1 MSSSVRDICELYA
14 LLGLSRRFHAMG
26 ASVAI
31 SRDGRSDQKGCFV
44 VKNVLVKSRKFVM
57 NDAKIILSMC
67 HGNSRI

>member
-31 SRDGRSDQKGCFV
+31 ARDGRSGQKRCFV
-44 VKNVLVKSRKFVM
+44 NKKILVKSRKFVM
-57 NDAKIILSMC
+57 NDVKIILSMC
-67 HGNSRI
+67 DGNSRI